1 MSLNELNE
9 TPLEEAQHKWG
20 EVTERVRSSSA
31 AWQAM
36 LATAARNHKYSFR
49 DQLMIHEYR
58 PHATACAEHD
68 FWEQRFHRRVHKG
81 LKGIPSPKRRRQ
93 GCPQRLRRR
102 RHVAVLWPRARPAA
116 LHLARHHS

>member
-1 MSLNELNE
+1 MSLTNRKRNE
-9 TPLEEAQHKWG
+9 TPLEEARRKWG

-68 FWEQRFHRRVHKG
+68 F
-81 LKGIPSPKRRRQ
+81 
-93 GCPQRLRRR
+93 
-102 RHVAVLWPRARPAA
+102 
-116 LHLARHHS
+116 